1 MKITSKDFEIT
12 DVCPG
17 IISVSFDGETL
28 RLDQTEIAGADR
40 LSVDDVTKLIEALTE
55 ARRLM
60 TVGAL
65 TIAQPSRPRR
75 LKDGSGDIWVLD
87 ANGETY
93 TCEGYAD
100 EPGGN
105 YVGWTRARLDRIYTI
120 TELPD

>member
-1 MKITSKDFEIT
+1 MKVTSKGFEIT
-12 DVCPG
+12 EVCEVG
-17 IISVSFDGETL
+17 GTLRFDGEVL
-28 RLDQTEIAGADR
+28 RLDESSLAH
-40 LSVDDVTKLIEALTE
+40 SVGYSLDDVTKLIEALTE

-60 TVGAL
+60 AL
-65 TIAQPSRPRR
+65 SAVTPSRPRR
-75 LKDGSGDIWVLD
+75 LKDGSGDIWALD

-93 TCEGYAD
+93 TCEGYAN